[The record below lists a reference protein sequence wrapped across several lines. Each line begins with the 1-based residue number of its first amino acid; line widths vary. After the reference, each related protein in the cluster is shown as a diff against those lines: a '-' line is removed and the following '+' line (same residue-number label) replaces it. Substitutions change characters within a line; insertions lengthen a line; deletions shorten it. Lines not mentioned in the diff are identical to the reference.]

1 MPCVPAGLPW
11 RTVAL
16 TNLRAVITVRD
27 FRRLYATRLL
37 GQAADG
43 LLQSALATFVLFSPE
58 RQPTAASVAGAFAV
72 LFLPY
77 SLVGPFAGVF
87 LDRWRRRQVLVYAN
101 LIRALIVI
109 AVAVLVAQRH
119 EGLSLAVT
127 VLVVLGV
134 GRFVLAGL
142 SASLPHVVA
151 GPMLVTA
158 NALTP
163 TSGTI
168 AAAVG
173 GLAGVGIRALAGGG
187 DTGSVIV
194 LVCAMIG
201 YACAALMA
209 ATLGRDRLGPDSQ
222 TVRDTVWG
230 VLKGFADGFHQLR
243 AYSVAGRAVLV
254 VMMHRIAFG
263 ALTVIGL
270 LLARNTFVVDGDA
283 DAALVIF
290 AIMTAAAAGGALV
303 GAIIT
308 PGMARR
314 FGYVRW
320 SVISLAQAALLVTAF
335 LFITTATVSIPPL
348 VIAAASLGFCGQSV
362 KVCSDTLVQREI
374 PDDYLGRVFAL
385 FDVAVNASL
394 VLGVTL
400 VAFTSPAS
408 GISPVIYV
416 ATGILLA
423 GTAAAYWRSRVTA

>member
-1 MPCVPAGLPW
+1 
-11 RTVAL
+11 VAL
-16 TNLRAVITVRD
+16 ANLRAVVEVRD
-27 FRRLYATRLL
+27 FRRLYLTRLL
-37 GQAADG
+37 GQGADG

-101 LIRALIVI
+101 LLRALIVI
-109 AVAVLVAQRH
+109 AVAVLVAERH

-151 GPMLVTA
+151 GPVLVTA

-173 GLAGVGIRALAGGG
+173 GLAGVGIRSIAGGG
-187 DTGSVIV
+187 DTGSIVVIGCSI
-194 LVCAMIG
+194 LT
-201 YACAALMA
+201 YAAAAAMA
-209 ATLGRDRLGPDSQ
+209 ATLGPNRLGPDAS

-243 AYSVAGRAVLV
+243 AHPIAGRAVIV

-263 ALTVIGL
+263 GLTVIGL
-270 LLARNTFVVDGDA
+270 LLTRNTLGA
-283 DAALVIF
+283 QGNPDAALTQF
-290 AIMTAAAAGGALV
+290 ALITGAAALGALV
-303 GAIIT
+303 GAVIT
-308 PGMARR
+308 PTMARR
-314 FGYVRW
+314 IGYVRW
-320 SVISLAQAALLVTAF
+320 SVVVLGQAALLVTVALF
-335 LFITTATVSIPPL
+335 LTQASLSLVPL
-348 VIAAASLGFCGQSV
+348 LVGAASLGLTGQAV

-374 PDDYLGRVFAL
+374 PDEYLGRVFAL

-400 VAFTSPAS
+400 VAYTSPES
-408 GISPVIYV
+408 GLAPVVYA
-416 ATGILLA
+416 ATGILVAL
-423 GTAAAYWRSRVTA
+423 TAAAYWRSRITA